1 MANPLTE
8 KLEEGSV
15 GELLVIIRLL
25 QYGVQ
30 ASFTLKDSGND
41 LIGVKGRSMRTI
53 QVRTSVKGKWKAP
66 KTTKTYG
73 ILALVSLK
81 ASEQR
86 VELDQSEIYLLSRS
100 EVGDKKSF
108 SDEESLVKFSL
119 SKNRV
124 NALFQR

>member
-1 MANPLTE
+1 MANPLTKE
-8 KLEEGSV
+8 LEEGSV

-41 LIGVKGRSMRTI
+41 LIGVKGKSMQTI
-53 QVRTSVKGKWKAP
+53 QVKTSVKGKWKAP
-66 KTTKTYG
+66 KSTRTYG

-81 ASEQR
+81 GSDQR

-108 SDEESLVKFSL
+108 NDEESLVEFSL
-119 SKNRV
+119 SMKRV
-124 NALFQR
+124 NALFQ

>member
-1 MANPLTE
+1 MANPLTKE
-8 KLEEGSV
+8 LEEGSV

-41 LIGVKGRSMRTI
+41 LIGVKGKSMQTI
-53 QVRTSVKGKWKAP
+53 QVKTSVKGKWKAP
-66 KTTKTYG
+66 KSTRTYG

-81 ASEQR
+81 GSDQR

-108 SDEESLVKFSL
+108 NDEESLVEFSL
-119 SKNRV
+119 SMKRV
-124 NALFQR
+124 NVLFQ